1 MDGEAADGDA
11 DGFGDLKNLLQSPP
25 HQPPGWPGF
34 LQGSEDLVQ
43 RGGLFDD
50 ERLAFDVGTAVAEQV
65 ITQQAGRGDLQEGNA
80 LAPSGIARPETPLM
94 AYVDRASFPG
104 FLDESEFKCGQSP
117 RRSDR
122 PEAHLGVADQSPLSP
137 GAVKLTPR
145 HMDWEAQPSEPSS
158 PVVAHFIPSS
168 VTAAAARLPIASR
181 FREEDWEADLLAWK
195 KRYGCADSCSNLTT
209 SPSESKPSV
218 AEAYVSAPVPPST
231 GSTCAAVRPR
241 SPVQAQDTANPGS
254 TETAAAPASP
264 PDDAERAMSTAQDT
278 IVNPG
283 VSNETEAAAAASP
296 PAPPVDDAMPTEA
309 QDDREVA
316 VDSPVVGPEQ
326 VPPGRPDRPPSR
338 RDKAQA
344 IVVAKRVEAP
354 DSQPMQSMYTKQ
366 DLEIATQT
374 ARSKAAGEDGWK
386 SDFQEAALNVRDFFQ
401 DLRKSR
407 HREKGRQATGPLWL
421 HLAAQAKNLA
431 DQFDLDQ
438 LLEVLKLFC
447 SVRYEDY
454 ELYMRLLGEVPHYV
468 KKAGTEQL
476 CQLAR
481 LLARRRLRER
491 NYVDMVVAHLL
502 HKVRVSEEG
511 LTIRLLV
518 KTANALAALECRSQ
532 PKFVEHFNRHFEH
545 RIEELD
551 EEMCC
556 MVSPVFL
563 VNYMSDAL
571 RRSFLKRCA
580 EIQAGFSGEFAIRNL
595 ACIELAL
602 RKEQH
607 SLVASLPSFVVRYL
621 EKVRAQ
627 SEFDK
632 WGSVVLPTTI
642 APDGPRG
649 DDRHELS
656 VALLRKAA
664 GSKGNSTSDVF
675 SSDMHRDVSACLTHL
690 GIEHENGVVTG
701 PYLLD
706 IVAKDMVNPAR
717 RIVYEVNSPHHFF
730 EGTKALVADKR
741 LRHRLLGRLGHQL
754 HMVNAADWRP
764 LSAAAKMTFLLKI
777 QQEQQD
783 KHSEE
788 YKQQAAANV
797 NRAPVARP
805 AKQREPLKLKSPKD
819 DSKPPITVP
828 VPPSLRQQ
836 LPQSVMA

>member
-1 MDGEAADGDA
+1 MAKLQAMLMA
-11 DGFGDLKNLLQSPP
+11 RINLLDGPTS
-25 HQPPGWPGF
+25 F
-34 LQGSEDLVQ
+34 KGSEDMVQ

-50 ERLAFDVGTAVAEQV
+50 ERLAFDVGSAVAEQV
-65 ITQQAGRGDLQEGNA
+65 IAQQAGRGDLQDGNA
-80 LAPSGIARPETPLM
+80 LAPTGIARPETPLM

-104 FLDESEFKCGQSP
+104 FLDETEFKCGQSP
-117 RRSDR
+117 RRLDR

-145 HMDWEAQPSEPSS
+145 NMDWEAQPSEPSS
-158 PVVAHFIPSS
+158 PVVATFIPTS

-195 KRYGCADSCSNLTT
+195 KRYGCEAAEL
-209 SPSESKPSV
+209 SEELRPAV
-218 AEAYVSAPVPPST
+218 AEASAASTVPALSTPSIPSVPSVPTAPATPPSY
-231 GSTCAAVRPR
+231 AAAFVCH
-241 SPVQAQDTANPGS
+241 
-254 TETAAAPASP
+254 AAPAAPAASSLAAP
-264 PDDAERAMSTAQDT
+264 GSQDT
-278 IVNPG
+278 RQDVDSVVPDF
-283 VSNETEAAAAASP
+283 SAEAQTPPAA
-296 PAPPVDDAMPTEA
+296 PAPPA
-309 QDDREVA
+309 EVPKH
-316 VDSPVVGPEQ
+316 VGLNSVVGPEQ
-326 VPPGRPDRPPSR
+326 VPPGRPERPPSR
-338 RDKAQA
+338 KDRAQA
-344 IVVAKRVEAP
+344 IVVAKPQEPKVEALP
-354 DSQPMQSMYTKQ
+354 DAGQKPASYTK
-366 DLEIATQT
+366 EVKPFHCFG
-374 ARSKAAGEDGWK
+374 KAAGEDGWK
-386 SDFQEAALNVRDFFQ
+386 SDFQEAALGLRDFFQ

-431 DQFDLDQ
+431 DQFNLDQ

-468 KKAGTEQL
+468 KKATTEQL

-511 LTIRLLV
+511 LTVRLLV

-532 PKFVEHFNRHFEH
+532 PTFVEHFNRHFEH
-545 RIEELD
+545 RLEELD

-580 EIQAGFSGEFAIRNL
+580 EIQAGFSGEFPMRNL
-595 ACIELAL
+595 ACMELAL

-621 EKVRAQ
+621 EKVKAQ

-632 WGSVVLPTTI
+632 WGSVVLPSTV

-664 GSKGNSTSDVF
+664 GTKGNFTSDVF

-717 RIVYEVNSPHHFF
+717 RIIYEVNSPHHFY

-797 NRAPVARP
+797 NRAPLALRP
-805 AKQREPLKLKSPKD
+805 AAKQREPLKLKSPKD
-819 DSKPPITVP
+819 ESKAPITVP

-836 LPQSVMA
+836 IPQSVTA

>member
-11 DGFGDLKNLLQSPP
+11 DGFADLKNLLQSPP

-195 KRYGCADSCSNLTT
+195 KRYGCADTSQT

-218 AEAYVSAPVPPST
+218 AEAYVSAPVPPSI
-231 GSTCAAVRPR
+231 GSTCATVRPR
-241 SPVQAQDTANPGS
+241 SPVQAQDMANPGS
-254 TETAAAPASP
+254 TETAAAPASPP

-283 VSNETEAAAAASP
+283 LSNETEAASP

-316 VDSPVVGPEQ
+316 VHSPVVGPEQ

-344 IVVAKRVEAP
+344 IVVAKPQRVEAP
-354 DSQPMQSMYTKQ
+354 PDSLQKPMYTKQ

-717 RIVYEVNSPHHFF
+717 RIIYEVNSPHHFF

>member
-1 MDGEAADGDA
+1 MDGGDDA
-11 DGFGDLKNLLQSPP
+11 GDLH
-25 HQPPGWPGF
+25 HQPPGWPSF

-50 ERLAFDVGTAVAEQV
+50 ERLAYDVGSVLAERQ
-65 ITQQAGRGDLQEGNA
+65 IAAERPQLPEDLSPAGGA
-80 LAPSGIARPETPLM
+80 LAPTGIARPETPVM
-94 AYVDRASFPG
+94 AFVDRASFPG
-104 FLDESEFKCGQSP
+104 FLDEDEFKCGQSP
-117 RRSDR
+117 K
-122 PEAHLGVADQSPLSP
+122 HLGRPQVGVGEQSPLSP

-145 HMDWEAQPSEPSS
+145 HIESQARPAVPSEPI
-158 PVVAHFIPSS
+158 VG
-168 VTAAAARLPIASR
+168 AARLPIAAR
-181 FREEDWEADLLAWK
+181 YREEDWEAELLEWK
-195 KRYGCADSCSNLTT
+195 RKYGCPAADS
-209 SPSESKPSV
+209 SPASQGAAPAQPAQPEQPAEPLPSAPSAPSV
-218 AEAYVSAPVPPST
+218 ETGRVASPNPEDGKSEPSGLDAP
-231 GSTCAAVRPR
+231 PR
-241 SPVQAQDTANPGS
+241 SNEQPD
-254 TETAAAPASP
+254 AAAPAAPAQVPSELVTTP
-264 PDDAERAMSTAQDT
+264 AKQLAAELANAVCEERERTEERTGEEPQAMD
-278 IVNPG
+278 G
-283 VSNETEAAAAASP
+283 ETK
-296 PAPPVDDAMPTEA
+296 APCAGWLTSRM
-309 QDDREVA
+309 RF
-316 VDSPVVGPEQ
+316 SR
-326 VPPGRPDRPPSR
+326 VPPGRSERPASR
-338 RDKAQA
+338 RDRAQA
-344 IVVAKRVEAP
+344 TLVVAKAEEPPQALDAGRKA
-354 DSQPMQSMYTKQ
+354 MYTQQ
-366 DLEIATQT
+366 DLAIATET
-374 ARSKAAGEDGWK
+374 ARSKAAGDNGWM

-407 HREKGRQATGPLWL
+407 DREKGRQATGPLWL

-431 DQFDLDQ
+431 DQLDLPQ

-468 KKAGTEQL
+468 KQASAAQL
-476 CQLAR
+476 AELAR
-481 LLARRRLRER
+481 LMARRRLRER

-502 HKVRVSEEG
+502 SKIRVSEDN
-511 LTIRLLV
+511 LSMRLMV

-551 EEMCC
+551 PELCC
-556 MVSPVFL
+556 MVSPVFM

-580 EIQAGFSGEFAIRNL
+580 EAQAGFTGEAPIRNL

-607 SLVASLPSFVVRYL
+607 SLVASLPQFVVRYL

-632 WGSVVLPTTI
+632 WGSVVLPTTV

-649 DDRHELS
+649 DDRQELS

-664 GSKGNSTSDVF
+664 GSKCNTTGDVF

-706 IVAKDMVNPAR
+706 IVAKDMVNPSR
-717 RIVYEVNSPHHFF
+717 RIIYEVNSPHHFY

-741 LRHRLLGRLGHQL
+741 LRHRLLGRLGHHL
-754 HMVNAADWRP
+754 HMVNAYDWRP
-764 LSAAAKMTFLLKI
+764 LAAAAKMTFLLKI

-783 KHSEE
+783 KHSDE

-797 NRAPVARP
+797 SRAPLALRP
-805 AKQREPLKLKSPKD
+805 AAKQQEPLKLKSPKD
-819 DSKPPITVP
+819 DTKAPITVP
-828 VPPSLRQQ
+828 VPPSLRNQ
-836 LPQSVMA
+836 PQHPVIV

>member
-11 DGFGDLKNLLQSPP
+11 DGFGDLKNLLQSTP

-34 LQGSEDLVQ
+34 LQGSEDLAQ

-65 ITQQAGRGDLQEGNA
+65 IAQQARGDLQEGNA

-117 RRSDR
+117 RSDR

-145 HMDWEAQPSEPSS
+145 HMEAQPSEPSS

-195 KRYGCADSCSNLTT
+195 KRYGCADT
-209 SPSESKPSV
+209 SPESKPSV
-218 AEAYVSAPVPPST
+218 AEAYVSAPLPPST
-231 GSTCAAVRPR
+231 GSTVRPR
-241 SPVQAQDTANPGS
+241 SPAVQAQDT
-254 TETAAAPASP
+254 
-264 PDDAERAMSTAQDT
+264 
-278 IVNPG
+278 VNPG
-283 VSNETEAAAAASP
+283 LGSATPEERSGAPPTWPPS
-296 PAPPVDDAMPTEA
+296 PAPVDTPAAEA

-344 IVVAKRVEAP
+344 IVVAKPQERVEAP
-354 DSQPMQSMYTKQ
+354 PDAVQKPMYTKQ

-468 KKAGTEQL
+468 KKASTEQL

-717 RIVYEVNSPHHFF
+717 RIIYEVNSPHHFY

-797 NRAPVARP
+797 NRAPVALRP
-805 AKQREPLKLKSPKD
+805 AAKQREPLKLKSPKD

-836 LPQSVMA
+836 LPQSVVA

>member
-1 MDGEAADGDA
+1 LRRFGLQGDA
-11 DGFGDLKNLLQSPP
+11 DGFGDLKNLLRSPP

-195 KRYGCADSCSNLTT
+195 KRYGCADTSQT

-218 AEAYVSAPVPPST
+218 AEAYVSAPVPPSI
-231 GSTCAAVRPR
+231 GSTCATVRPR
-241 SPVQAQDTANPGS
+241 SPVQAQDMANPGS
-254 TETAAAPASP
+254 TETAAAPASPP

-283 VSNETEAAAAASP
+283 LSNETEAASP

-344 IVVAKRVEAP
+344 IVVAKPQRVEAP
-354 DSQPMQSMYTKQ
+354 PDSLQKPMYTKQ

-717 RIVYEVNSPHHFF
+717 RIIYEVNSPHHFF

>member
-11 DGFGDLKNLLQSPP
+11 DGFGDLKNLLRSPP

-195 KRYGCADSCSNLTT
+195 KRYGCADTSQT

-218 AEAYVSAPVPPST
+218 AEAYVSAPVPPSI
-231 GSTCAAVRPR
+231 GSTCATVRPR
-241 SPVQAQDTANPGS
+241 SPVQAQDMANPGS
-254 TETAAAPASP
+254 TETAAAPASPP

-283 VSNETEAAAAASP
+283 LSNETEAASP

-344 IVVAKRVEAP
+344 IVVAKPQRVEAP
-354 DSQPMQSMYTKQ
+354 PDSLQKPMYTKQ

-717 RIVYEVNSPHHFF
+717 RIIYEVNSPHHFF

>member
-1 MDGEAADGDA
+1 M
-11 DGFGDLKNLLQSPP
+11 
-25 HQPPGWPGF
+25 
-34 LQGSEDLVQ
+34 
-43 RGGLFDD
+43 R
-50 ERLAFDVGTAVAEQV
+50 
-65 ITQQAGRGDLQEGNA
+65 
-80 LAPSGIARPETPLM
+80 
-94 AYVDRASFPG
+94 
-104 FLDESEFKCGQSP
+104 
-117 RRSDR
+117 
-122 PEAHLGVADQSPLSP
+122 
-137 GAVKLTPR
+137 
-145 HMDWEAQPSEPSS
+145 
-158 PVVAHFIPSS
+158 
-168 VTAAAARLPIASR
+168 
-181 FREEDWEADLLAWK
+181 
-195 KRYGCADSCSNLTT
+195 
-209 SPSESKPSV
+209 
-218 AEAYVSAPVPPST
+218 
-231 GSTCAAVRPR
+231 
-241 SPVQAQDTANPGS
+241 
-254 TETAAAPASP
+254 
-264 PDDAERAMSTAQDT
+264 
-278 IVNPG
+278 
-283 VSNETEAAAAASP
+283 
-296 PAPPVDDAMPTEA
+296 
-309 QDDREVA
+309 
-316 VDSPVVGPEQ
+316 
-326 VPPGRPDRPPSR
+326 
-338 RDKAQA
+338 QA
-344 IVVAKRVEAP
+344 IVVAKPQEPKVEAAA
-354 DSQPMQSMYTKQ
+354 D

-374 ARSKAAGEDGWK
+374 ARKAAGEDGWK
-386 SDFQEAALNVRDFFQ
+386 SDFQEAALGLRDFFQ
-401 DLRKSR
+401 DLRTSR

-431 DQFDLDQ
+431 DQFNLDQ

-468 KKAGTEQL
+468 KKATTEQL

-511 LTIRLLV
+511 LTVRLLV

-580 EIQAGFSGEFAIRNL
+580 EIQAGFSGEWPIRNL
-595 ACIELAL
+595 ACMELAL

-621 EKVRAQ
+621 EKVKAQ

-632 WGSVVLPTTI
+632 WGSVVLPTTV

-664 GSKGNSTSDVF
+664 GTKGNSTSDVF

-717 RIVYEVNSPHHFF
+717 RIIYEVNSPHHFY

-754 HMVNAADWRP
+754 HMVTAADWRP

-797 NRAPVARP
+797 NRAPLALRPP

-819 DSKPPITVP
+819 ESKAPITVP

-836 LPQSVMA
+836 IPQSVTALDHWLLQQGLLNLSISSFMDPQPADIADATLAYSPSPWAPQEWQEGRLRPQPLWMELPTIRAKNLNSVKTQLRRGALCKQQKPVALALLLQLVAGPRPTRTTPAHRHTPSSLIRQENKSVRKSRADEKPEKRPGNVVAVVAVVAVVVARRIAA

>member
-1 MDGEAADGDA
+1 M
-11 DGFGDLKNLLQSPP
+11 
-25 HQPPGWPGF
+25 
-34 LQGSEDLVQ
+34 VQ

-50 ERLAFDVGTAVAEQV
+50 ERLAFDVGSAVAEQV
-65 ITQQAGRGDLQEGNA
+65 IAQQAGRGDLQDGNA
-80 LAPSGIARPETPLM
+80 LAPTGIARPETPLM

-104 FLDESEFKCGQSP
+104 FLDETEFKCGQSP
-117 RRSDR
+117 RRLDR
-122 PEAHLGVADQSPLSP
+122 PEANLGVADQSPLSP

-145 HMDWEAQPSEPSS
+145 NMDWEAQPSEPSS
-158 PVVAHFIPSS
+158 PVVATFIPKS

-195 KRYGCADSCSNLTT
+195 KRYGCPEAAEL
-209 SPSESKPSV
+209 PEERPAV
-218 AEAYVSAPVPPST
+218 AEASTASTVPAFPAFPST
-231 GSTCAAVRPR
+231 PSVPSVPT
-241 SPVQAQDTANPGS
+241 
-254 TETAAAPASP
+254 APAPAPSLP
-264 PDDAERAMSTAQDT
+264 SA
-278 IVNPG
+278 
-283 VSNETEAAAAASP
+283 P
-296 PAPPVDDAMPTEA
+296 PAPSCASYAASAPGESQDTRKDVVDSVVPDSSAEA
-309 QDDREVA
+309 QTPPA
-316 VDSPVVGPEQ
+316 APVSGSLAPARIPLDPP
-326 VPPGRPDRPPSR
+326 VPPGRPERPPSR
-338 RDKAQA
+338 KDRAQA
-344 IVVAKRVEAP
+344 IVVAKPQEPSVEALP
-354 DSQPMQSMYTKQ
+354 DAGQKLASYTKE

-386 SDFQEAALNVRDFFQ
+386 SDFQEAALGLRDFFQ

-431 DQFDLDQ
+431 DQFNLDQ

-468 KKAGTEQL
+468 KKATTEQL

-551 EEMCC
+551 EEMSC

-580 EIQAGFSGEFAIRNL
+580 EIQAGFSGEWPIRNL
-595 ACIELAL
+595 ACMELAL

-621 EKVRAQ
+621 EKVKAQ

-632 WGSVVLPTTI
+632 WGSVVLPSTV

-664 GSKGNSTSDVF
+664 GTKGNSTSDVF
-675 SSDMHRDVSACLTHL
+675 SSEMHRDVSACLTHL

-717 RIVYEVNSPHHFF
+717 RIIYEVNSPHHFY

-797 NRAPVARP
+797 NRAPLALRP
-805 AKQREPLKLKSPKD
+805 AAKQREPLKLKSPKD
-819 DSKPPITVP
+819 ESKAPITVP

-836 LPQSVMA
+836 IPQSVTA

>member
-11 DGFGDLKNLLQSPP
+11 DGFDDLKTMLQRP
-25 HQPPGWPGF
+25 HPPGWPGF
-34 LQGSEDLVQ
+34 LQGEDMVQ

-50 ERLAFDVGTAVAEQV
+50 ERLAFDVGSAVAEQV
-65 ITQQAGRGDLQEGNA
+65 IAQQAGRGDLQDGNA
-80 LAPSGIARPETPLM
+80 LAPTGIARPETPLM

-104 FLDESEFKCGQSP
+104 FLDETEFKCGQSP
-117 RRSDR
+117 RRLDR

-145 HMDWEAQPSEPSS
+145 NMDWEAQPSEPSS
-158 PVVAHFIPSS
+158 PVVATFIPSS

-195 KRYGCADSCSNLTT
+195 KRYGCPEAAEL
-209 SPSESKPSV
+209 PEESRPAV
-218 AEAYVSAPVPPST
+218 AEATMASNVPLVPIPSIPTAPSAPLAMPS
-231 GSTCAAVRPR
+231 AAASVCHAP
-241 SPVQAQDTANPGS
+241 
-254 TETAAAPASP
+254 AAPASLP
-264 PDDAERAMSTAQDT
+264 APAAPEWQDT
-278 IVNPG
+278 RQDAVDRVVPDSAE
-283 VSNETEAAAAASP
+283 VQTPSAAAAESGVPLAPSP
-296 PAPPVDDAMPTEA
+296 A
-309 QDDREVA
+309 EVPKH
-316 VDSPVVGPEQ
+316 VGLNSVVGPEQ
-326 VPPGRPDRPPSR
+326 VPPGRPERPPSR
-338 RDKAQA
+338 KDRAQA
-344 IVVAKRVEAP
+344 IVVAKPQEPKVEAVP
-354 DSQPMQSMYTKQ
+354 DAQKPASYTKE

-386 SDFQEAALNVRDFFQ
+386 SDFQEAALGLRDFFQ

-431 DQFDLDQ
+431 DQFNLDQ

-468 KKAGTEQL
+468 KKATTEQL

-511 LTIRLLV
+511 LTVRLLV

-580 EIQAGFSGEFAIRNL
+580 EIQAGFSGEWPIRNL
-595 ACIELAL
+595 ACMELAL

-621 EKVRAQ
+621 EKVKAQ

-632 WGSVVLPTTI
+632 WGSVVLPTTV

-664 GSKGNSTSDVF
+664 GTKGNSTSDVF

-717 RIVYEVNSPHHFF
+717 RIIYEVNSPHHFY

-754 HMVNAADWRP
+754 HMVTAADWRP

-797 NRAPVARP
+797 NRAPLALRPP

-819 DSKPPITVP
+819 ESKAPITVP

-836 LPQSVMA
+836 IPQSVTA

>member
-195 KRYGCADSCSNLTT
+195 KRYGCADT
-209 SPSESKPSV
+209 SQTPSESKPSV
-218 AEAYVSAPVPPST
+218 AEAYVSAPVPPSI

-241 SPVQAQDTANPGS
+241 SPVQAQDMANPG
-254 TETAAAPASP
+254 TETATAPASPP

-283 VSNETEAAAAASP
+283 LSNETEAAAAASP

-344 IVVAKRVEAP
+344 IVVAKPQRVEAP
-354 DSQPMQSMYTKQ
+354 DSVQKAMYTKQ

-717 RIVYEVNSPHHFF
+717 RIIYEVNSPHHFF